1 MMVRYALA
9 LLAAPVMLAAMP
21 AQIAHAQ
28 QKADAL
34 KQVSA
39 YIRAVKTMT
48 AAFTQTDRTGRTQSG
63 ELTLTQPGQIRFEY
77 QKHVPLLIVE
87 IGRATCRERGSEN

>member
-1 MMVRYALA
+1 MRKTTGGPMMVRYALA

-28 QKADAL
+28 QKADDL

-39 YIRAVKTMT
+39 YIRAVKTMK
-48 AAFTQTDRTGRTQSG
+48 ADFTQTDRNGRTLSG
-63 ELTLTQPGQIRFEY
+63 KLTMKRSEERREGKE
-77 QKHVPLLIVE
+77 
-87 IGRATCRERGSEN
+87 RERKGRSRGSPDP